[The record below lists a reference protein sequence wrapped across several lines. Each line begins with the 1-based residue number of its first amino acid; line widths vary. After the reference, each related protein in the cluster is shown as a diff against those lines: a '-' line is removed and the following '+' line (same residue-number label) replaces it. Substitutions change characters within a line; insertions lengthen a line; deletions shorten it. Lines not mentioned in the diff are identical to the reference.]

1 MSKGFC
7 NWKNATTLFQ
17 KHQQSACH
25 HAAVEVV
32 ITLPATTKDVG
43 ELLVQQHAKEKECN
57 RKMLLKILASIRY
70 LARQGLA
77 LRGDGDEDDGNF
89 LQLLKL
95 KGEDDPAMLE
105 WLKRKVNKYTSHEIQ
120 NDIIKV
126 MAMHVL
132 KNVAT
137 SLQQS
142 PFLTLMMDVTTDIS
156 YNEQTTIVILYVS
169 EHLEVH
175 EEFLGLY
182 HVPSIDAATLT
193 AVAKDALVR
202 MNLSMS
208 KLRGQCYDGASTMRG
223 ARSGVAKRILDE
235 EPRAVY
241 THCYGH
247 SINLAASDAVKQTK
261 VMRDALDMTHEITK
275 LIKYSPR
282 WKAIFRDLKQG
293 SEMSAGSHSPGIRVL
308 CPMRWTVR
316 ADSLAS
322 IVNNYDLLQCT
333 WEEAIEVARDTEMK
347 ARIIGVDSQ
356 MKTFNFLFG
365 TLLGE
370 LLLRHTDNLSQTLQK
385 KAISA
390 AEGQQVG
397 RIVID
402 TLCSL
407 RTEESYNLFWE
418 KATTVAKSVDVGK
431 PEVPRQRKVPKR
443 YDDGLATATFHDS
456 PKLFYRLLYYEAIDN
471 IVSGLKNRF
480 EQPWYKVYCN
490 LEQLLTKACQGK
502 DFEEEFQFI
511 CSFYT
516 DDFQPELLR
525 AQLLTLGVVFERT
538 YKEAHD
544 AHLST
549 TEITIF
555 DVRVYFQSLSIGQ
568 RDLLYQACRVLQL
581 VLVMPATN
589 ATSERSFSALRSV
602 KGYLRS
608 TMSQQRLNNLM
619 VLHVHKERT
628 DSLNEVDIANELVVD
643 SEHRLRMFGKFQ

>member
-7 NWKNATTLFQ
+7 NWKNATILLQ
-17 KHQQSACH
+17 KHQQSSCH
-25 HAAVEVV
+25 REAVEVV

-43 ELLVQQHAKEKECN
+43 EQLVQQLAKEKESN
-57 RKMLLKILASIRY
+57 RKMLLKILSSIRY

-95 KGEDDPAMLE
+95 KGEDDSAMLE

-132 KNVAT
+132 RNVAT
-137 SLQQS
+137 CLQQS
-142 PFLTLMMDVTTDIS
+142 PFLTLMMDEATDIS
-156 YNEQTTIVILYVS
+156 NNEQTTIVIRCVS
-169 EHLEVH
+169 EDLEVH

-182 HVPSIDAATLT
+182 HVPSIDAVTLT

-202 MNLSMS
+202 MNLSVS

-261 VMRDALDMTHEITK
+261 LMRDALDMTHEITK

-282 WKAIFRDLKQG
+282 REAVFRELKQG
-293 SEMSAGSHSPGIRVL
+293 NEMSTGSHSPGIRVL
-308 CPMRWTVR
+308 CPTRWTVR

-322 IVNNYDLLQCT
+322 IVSNYGLLQNT
-333 WEEAIEVARDTEMK
+333 WEEALEIARDTETK
-347 ARIIGVDSQ
+347 ARIHGVAAQ
-356 MKTFNFLFG
+356 MKSFDFLFG
-365 TLLGE
+365 TILGE
-370 LLLRHTDNLSQTLQK
+370 MLLRHTDNLSQTLQK
-385 KAISA
+385 KTISA

-397 RIVID
+397 RMVID

-418 KATTVAKSVDVGK
+418 KAATVATSVDVGE
-431 PEVPRQRKVPKR
+431 PEVPRQRKMPKR
-443 YDDGLATATFHDS
+443 YDDGLATGIFHDS
-456 PKLFYRLLYYEAIDN
+456 PKLYYRQLYYEAIDN
-471 IVSGLKNRF
+471 IVNGLRNRF
-480 EQPWYKVYCN
+480 EQPGYKVYCN

-511 CSFYT
+511 CTFYK
-516 DDFQPELLR
+516 DDFQSEFLR
-525 AQLLTLGVVFERT
+525 AQLLTLGVGFERA
-538 YKEAHD
+538 YKEVHGAQH
-544 AHLST
+544 ST
-549 TEITIF
+549 TNITIF
-555 DVRVYFQSLSIGQ
+555 DIRDYFQSLSAGQ
-568 RDLLYQACRVLQL
+568 RDLLQQACRVLQL
-581 VLVMPATN
+581 ILVMPATN
-589 ATSERSFSALRSV
+589 ATSERSFSALRRV
-602 KGYLRS
+602 KSYLRS
-608 TMSQQRLNNLM
+608 TMTQQRLNNLM

-628 DSLNEVDIANELVVD
+628 DSLNYIGIANELVGD
-643 SEHRLRMFGKFQ
+643 SEHRLRMFGRFQ